1 VPLVSFEFPHSL
13 LSLFV
18 QHLSQGNTNTPT
30 LQAEVTQAR
39 EVAAAVEA
47 PHVMVKLAVETSA
60 QEATAAWDSIMI
72 RVKDAEDRATLAER
86 EVQETVSR
94 VEAENAA
101 MIASSCEDAEGLV
114 WKIILLEG
122 ELVEAR
128 RGSRGGRGEFSWL
141 VLHDGQ
147 F

>member
-1 VPLVSFEFPHSL
+1 VILV
-13 LSLFV
+13 
-18 QHLSQGNTNTPT
+18 
-30 LQAEVTQAR
+30 
-39 EVAAAVEA
+39 
-47 PHVMVKLAVETSA
+47 VETSA
-60 QEATAAWDSIMI
+60 QEATATWDSVVI
-72 RVKDAEDRATLAER
+72 RIKDAEDRATLAER

-101 MIASSCEDAEGLV
+101 MIASSCEDVEGLV
-114 WKIILLEG
+114 WKIVLLEG